1 MLWQLEAGT
10 RLHWALRGSLGGSGG
25 GPPPAFPL
33 HPGLRAGLS
42 GRRLDVPSS
51 PPSQIT
57 AKVCELRAL
66 NRQPPYTHAHTF
78 LLVWSL

>member
-10 RLHWALRGSLGGSGG
+10 RLHWALGGSGG

-33 HPGLRAGLS
+33 RPGLRAGLS
-42 GRRLDVPSS
+42 GHRLDVPSS

-57 AKVCELRAL
+57 AEVCELRTL
-66 NRQPPYTHAHTF
+66 TRQAPYTHAHTF